1 MVFNAET
8 RRCPARTGL
17 LAGIALSAL
26 PLLPALA
33 QATASEPLLLE
44 EIIVTAQ
51 KRLENLQT
59 VPASVSVMGGERIA
73 LSSPTGVAD
82 YAAYMPGLAISSGG
96 TPGQVSLALRGVA
109 PVGPGATVGT
119 YIDDTPL
126 GSSANYARAAIYAL
140 DLFPY
145 DIQQVEVLRGPQG
158 TLYGASTMGGL
169 LKYVTRKPDLSKTE
183 IRLGTDMSGT
193 NSAGGANWGARGQV
207 NLPLIEDRLAVQ
219 ASLYRQKNQGYV
231 GNSQNG
237 ASDINDSTQKGARVA
252 LLWRPAEP
260 VTVRLQALFQN
271 VDSSNNAV
279 VAYDAVTDQPIAGR
293 LDSRYYMDQPF
304 KKDLD
309 LYTATIDWDLGF
321 AALTSAS
328 SYSTAKVDTV
338 QDASAIY
345 GAAFPLL
352 TGGAVPAGLSRFDLL
367 LDHEKF
373 TQEVRLT
380 APNSDGFEWMLGGF
394 YTWED
399 STNVQS
405 ATAQF
410 MDGSSIPGLD
420 PLAVASLPT
429 TYREVAVFGNATVT
443 LTDQFDI
450 TGGLRWAHNS
460 QDFEQVSDGAL
471 LGGAQRVPGK
481 SSENVV
487 TFMASPRLRLDQDLM
502 IYGRVASSY
511 RPGGPNVALPNVP
524 PSVDA
529 DTLISYEAGVKS
541 TLLGGRLQANAS
553 AFYVD
558 WKDIQ
563 IGASNG
569 GVSFLQN
576 GGKAKS
582 AGLEIETVFVPVE
595 GWRLGANGAY
605 TDASFKGDVPG
616 VGAKD
621 GERLPLIP
629 RYSFAL
635 TADHEWELAPGWTA
649 NAGGGYRWTGSVD
662 SAAESSPEFVR
673 TKGHGV
679 LDLHAGV
686 GNEVVAVRFYIRN
699 ATNSRATTAA
709 TLITSALGDEVQID
723 RTVLQPRTIGLS
735 VDFTY

>member
-1 MVFNAET
+1 MVFSCET
-8 RRCPARTGL
+8 QRRYRHAGL
-17 LAGIALSAL
+17 VAGMALSAL
-26 PLLPALA
+26 PLLPAA
-33 QATASEPLLLE
+33 GQAATTEPLLLE

-59 VPASVSVMGGERIA
+59 VPASVSVLGGERIA
-73 LSSPTGVAD
+73 QSSPTGIAD
-82 YAAYMPGLAISSGG
+82 YGAYMPGLTVSSGG

-169 LKYVTRKPDLSKTE
+169 LKYVTRKPDLDDTE
-183 IRLGTDMSGT
+183 VRLGTDLSTTDSASGI
-193 NSAGGANWGARGQV
+193 NWGLRGQA
-207 NLPLIEDRLAVQ
+207 NLPLIADRLAVQ
-219 ASLYRQKNQGYV
+219 ASLYRQKNQGYID
-231 GNSQNG
+231 NSRNG
-237 ASDINDSTQKGARVA
+237 EDDINDSTQKGARIA

-271 VDSSNNAV
+271 TDSRNNAV
-279 VAYDAVTDQPIAGR
+279 VAYDATTDQPIAGK

-309 LYTATIDWDLGF
+309 LYTATIDWDLDF
-321 AALTSAS
+321 AGLTSAS
-328 SYSTAKVDTV
+328 SYSTAKVETV
-338 QDASAIY
+338 QDASSIY
-345 GAAFPLL
+345 GVAFPALS
-352 TGGAVPAGLSRFDLL
+352 GGALPAGLSRFDLL

-373 TQEVRLT
+373 TQEVRL
-380 APNSDGFEWMLGGF
+380 ASPSGGGLEWMLGGF

-399 STNVQS
+399 STNQQAAS
-405 ATAQF
+405 AQF
-410 MDGSSIPGLD
+410 MDGRPIPGLD
-420 PLAVASLPT
+420 PLATASLPT
-429 TYREVAVFGNATVT
+429 TYREVAVFGNATVA
-443 LTDQFDI
+443 LTDIFDI
-450 TGGLRWAHNS
+450 TGGLRWAHNK
-460 QDFEQVSDGAL
+460 QDFEQISDGAL
-471 LGGAQRVPGK
+471 LGGAKRVPGQ
-481 SSENVV
+481 SSENVL
-487 TFMASPRLRLDQDLM
+487 TFMASPRLKLNPDLTL
-502 IYGRVASSY
+502 YARAASSY

-529 DTLISYEAGVKS
+529 DTLVSYEAGVKS
-541 TLLGGRLQANAS
+541 TLLDGRLQANAS
-553 AFYVD
+553 VFYID

-563 IGASNG
+563 ISDSDG
-569 GVSFLQN
+569 GVSFLRN

-582 AGLEIETVFVPVE
+582 AGLEFETIFVPVQ

-621 GERLPLIP
+621 GDRLPLIP

-635 TADHEWELAPGWTA
+635 TADHEWDLSAGWAA
-649 NAGGGYRWTGSVD
+649 NAGGGYRWTGAVT
-662 SAAESSPEFVR
+662 SAAESSSDNVR
-673 TKGHGV
+673 TRSHGV

-686 GNEVVAVRFYIRN
+686 SNDTVALRFYVRN

-709 TLITSALGDEVQID
+709 GLITSALGSPVQID

-735 VDFTY
+735 LDLTY

>member
-1 MVFNAET
+1 MVFRCET
-8 RRCPARTGL
+8 PRRQARKGF
-17 LAGIALSAL
+17 LAGIALAAL
-26 PLLPALA
+26 PLLPAA
-33 QATASEPLLLE
+33 GQAASTEPLLLE

-59 VPASVSVMGGERIA
+59 VPASVSVLSGERIA
-73 LSSPTGVAD
+73 RSSPTGVAD

-169 LKYVTRKPDLSKTE
+169 LKYVTRKPDLKETQ
-183 IRLGTDMSGT
+183 IRLGSDMSAT
-193 NSAGGANWGARGQV
+193 NSAGGANWGVRGQV

-219 ASLYRQKNQGYV
+219 ASLYKQKNQGYI
-231 GNSQNG
+231 GNARSG
-237 ASDINDSTQKGARVA
+237 ADDINDNTQKGARVA

-260 VTVRLQALFQN
+260 VTVRLQALFQK
-271 VDSSNNAV
+271 VDSRNNAV
-279 VAYDAVTDQPIAGR
+279 VAYDAATDRPIAGR
-293 LDSRYYMDQPF
+293 LDSQYYMDQPF
-304 KKDLD
+304 TKDLD
-309 LYTATIDWDLGF
+309 LYTATIDWDLDF
-321 AALTSAS
+321 ASLTSAS
-328 SYSTAKVDTV
+328 SYSTAKVDTA

-345 GAAFPLL
+345 GVAFPAL

-373 TQEVRLT
+373 TQEVRL
-380 APNSDGFEWMLGGF
+380 ASPSGGGFEWMLGGF

-399 STNVQS
+399 STNLQTAS
-405 ATAQF
+405 AQT
-410 MDGSSIPGLD
+410 MSGSSIAGLD
-420 PLAVASLPT
+420 PLAIASLPT
-429 TYREVAVFGNATVT
+429 TYEEVAVFGNATVA
-443 LTDQFDI
+443 LTDRFDI
-450 TGGLRWAHNS
+450 TAGLRWAHNN
-460 QDFEQVSDGAL
+460 QDFAQISDGAL

-481 SSENVV
+481 SSENVL
-487 TFMASPRLRLDQDLM
+487 TFMASPRLRVDEDVTL
-502 IYGRVASSY
+502 YGRVASSY

-529 DTLISYEAGVKS
+529 DTLVSYEAGVKS
-541 TLLGGRLQANAS
+541 TLLDGRLQANAS
-553 AFYVD
+553 VFYID

-563 IGASNG
+563 IAGSNG

-576 GGKAKS
+576 GGKAQSK
-582 AGLEIETVFVPVE
+582 GLEFETVFVPAE

-605 TDASFKGDVPG
+605 TDASFKGDIPE
-616 VGAKD
+616 VGAQD
-621 GERLPLIP
+621 GDRLPLIP

-635 TADHEWELAPGWTA
+635 TADYEWSLSADWTA
-649 NAGGGYRWTGSVD
+649 NAGAGYRWTGAVHSD
-662 SAAESSPEFVR
+662 PESSPEFVR
-673 TKGHGV
+673 TRAYGV
-679 LDLHAGV
+679 LDINAGV
-686 GNEVVAVRFYIRN
+686 QNDVVAVRFYIRN
-699 ATNSRATTAA
+699 AANSHATTTAD
-709 TLITSALGDEVQID
+709 LITSALGSPVQID